1 MARTSANVTEA
12 PKLREPYQL
21 QSVDKSD
28 APSKETG
35 QWCRY
40 TIVQGPNVITGY
52 KKGSRTA
59 VTKAAKVIV
68 ADLNERRSGK
78 RGRVHLSSS
87 KSNAAKANAAKANA
101 AKTSPAKTK

>member
-1 MARTSANVTEA
+1 MARSSANAAAETN
-12 PKLREPYQL
+12 LGEPYQL
-21 QSVDKSD
+21 ETVEKTD
-28 APSKETG
+28 APAEGDTG
-35 QWCRY
+35 QGCRY
-40 TIVQGPNVITGY
+40 TIIQGQNKITGY

-87 KSNAAKANAAKANA
+87 KSK
-101 AKTSPAKTK
+101 